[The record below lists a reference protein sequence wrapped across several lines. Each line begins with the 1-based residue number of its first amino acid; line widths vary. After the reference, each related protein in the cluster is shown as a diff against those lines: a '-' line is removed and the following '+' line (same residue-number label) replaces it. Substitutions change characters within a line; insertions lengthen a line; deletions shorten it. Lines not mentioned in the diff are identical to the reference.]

1 MNKKDLEKLK
11 RQAEEGKTK
20 AMFEYGIEIDDP
32 AEQKKYLKK
41 LRTRAIFLLCT
52 TMGCLMMILVKRRN
66 T

>member
-20 AMFEYGIEIDDP
+20 AMFEYVIETDGP

-41 LRTRAIFLLCT
+41 TAADGYITAMYHYGMLI
-52 TMGCLMMILVKRRN
+52 
-66 T
+66 